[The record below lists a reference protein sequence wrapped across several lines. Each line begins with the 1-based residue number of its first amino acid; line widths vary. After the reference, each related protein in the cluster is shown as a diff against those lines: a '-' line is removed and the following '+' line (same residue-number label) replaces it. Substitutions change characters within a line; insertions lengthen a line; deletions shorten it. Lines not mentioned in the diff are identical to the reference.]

1 MSHQTFNFQHSVR
14 VHMSRHCS
22 TSNRTPGPRQ
32 QVHRR
37 LVSVAG
43 CALLLVLAAAPA
55 HSQSL
60 HDALEMAW
68 ERQPAARA
76 QGLRSAELAARA
88 KAADAWLPSPPSM
101 VIGARSDR
109 LNGNNGARE
118 YEAELGIPL
127 WLPGQRERES
137 GLVQA
142 QQSLQRESLANAKW
156 KLAGEVR
163 EAFLQAKA
171 AQVESA
177 AAQRRVDDAVALA
190 ADVER
195 RYKAGD
201 LARTDFNLAR
211 SAELAARA
219 AAGDAQLRS
228 LQASQAFLV
237 LTGVSIVPLADE
249 TPAASPPALPEHPA
263 LRHLQK
269 VAEAADAQLRLAAL
283 TRRDNPELILG
294 YRHDRSTRSDDYAGT
309 TLLALRIPFA
319 TEARNEP
326 RMAAANAE
334 LIEASAALDNERRRI
349 EAEIGAAQAALQQAG
364 MALELA
370 AQRQRLA
377 TDNDSLLGKAFEL
390 GEIDLATR
398 LRTVAERHAADAELA
413 RARLESQRAVSRLNQ
428 ALGVLP

>member
-1 MSHQTFNFQHSVR
+1 M
-14 VHMSRHCS
+14 
-22 TSNRTPGPRQ
+22 
-32 QVHRR
+32 
-37 LVSVAG
+37 
-43 CALLLVLAAAPA
+43 
-55 HSQSL
+55 
-60 HDALEMAW
+60 
-68 ERQPAARA
+68 
-76 QGLRSAELAARA
+76 
-88 KAADAWLPSPPSM
+88 
-101 VIGARSDR
+101 
-109 LNGNNGARE
+109 
-118 YEAELGIPL
+118 
-127 WLPGQRERES
+127 
-137 GLVQA
+137 
-142 QQSLQRESLANAKW
+142 
-156 KLAGEVR
+156 
-163 EAFLQAKA
+163 
-171 AQVESA
+171 
-177 AAQRRVDDAVALA
+177 
-190 ADVER
+190 
-195 RYKAGD
+195 
-201 LARTDFNLAR
+201 
-211 SAELAARA
+211 
-219 AAGDAQLRS
+219 
-228 LQASQAFLV
+228 